1 MSITATVII
10 AGTVIGLLVM
20 VAITVDIFLEWIES
34 KV

>member
-10 AGTVIGLLVM
+10 AGTVISLLVM
-20 VAITVDIFLEWIES
+20 VAIAVDIFLEWIER